1 MKALPKKLLPL
12 ILSGIGVTSPF
23 SVQPAQAYTVTL
35 EQVGS
40 DVAATGSGSINLTGL
55 TFVETAG
62 PLGAF
67 IHANIGLIET
77 VQTSGAIVDIY
88 TGFTGPTS
96 FGSGAQFSANTG
108 SGDFVGIADSVG
120 SLGVPTNYVSGAAL
134 MSSSTWN
141 SATFASLGVI
151 PGTYTWTWGTGL
163 PNQNFTL
170 MIGRATVPDGGT
182 TVSLLGF
189 ALLGLAALRR
199 KLGCKG
205 EVMKASPKKLLPLI
219 VFGIA
224 VTSLFSVQPVQ
235 AFTITMEQV
244 GSNVVANGS
253 GAINLTGLTFDGSGS
268 GGAADVF
275 ASSGGISIGATV
287 DTTLYNGFTGPTSF
301 GSGGVHFANTSSGD
315 FVSIF
320 ASGGFFFQDIF
331 LPTTYV
337 SNAALSDSMTF
348 NNATFA
354 TLGVIPGTYTWTWG
368 TGLPNQ
374 NFTLIIGR
382 AGVPDGGSTVSL
394 LGCALLGLAALSV
407 GRFL

>member
-1 MKALPKKLLPL
+1 MKTL
-12 ILSGIGVTSPF
+12 ILAAIRCSLMFLVT
-23 SVQPAQAYTVTL
+23 
-35 EQVGS
+35 G
-40 DVAATGSGSINLTGL
+40 
-55 TFVETAG
+55 
-62 PLGAF
+62 
-67 IHANIGLIET
+67 
-77 VQTSGAIVDIY
+77 
-88 TGFTGPTS
+88 
-96 FGSGAQFSANTG
+96 
-108 SGDFVGIADSVG
+108 
-120 SLGVPTNYVSGAAL
+120 
-134 MSSSTWN
+134 
-141 SATFASLGVI
+141 
-151 PGTYTWTWGTGL
+151 
-163 PNQNFTL
+163 
-170 MIGRATVPDGGT
+170 
-182 TVSLLGF
+182 
-189 ALLGLAALRR
+189 
-199 KLGCKG
+199 
-205 EVMKASPKKLLPLI
+205 
-219 VFGIA
+219 
-224 VTSLFSVQPVQ
+224 SLFSVQPVQ

-301 GSGGVHFANTSSGD
+301 GSGGVHLANTSSGD

-320 ASGGFFFQDIF
+320 ASGVFFFQDIF

-394 LGCALLGLAALSV
+394 LGCALLGVAVLRRKLSC
-407 GRFL
+407 